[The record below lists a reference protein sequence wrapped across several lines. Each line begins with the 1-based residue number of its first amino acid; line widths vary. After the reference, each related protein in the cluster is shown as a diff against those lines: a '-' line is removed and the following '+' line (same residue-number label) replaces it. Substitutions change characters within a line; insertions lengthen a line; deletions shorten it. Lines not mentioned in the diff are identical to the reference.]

1 MDYGLHMKRRFYVF
15 ASTNITVPSYGVYWC
30 SVPPSLSVYEEA
42 IYQVLKVTELR
53 QE

>member
-1 MDYGLHMKRRFYVF
+1 MESIDAPFTKPER
-15 ASTNITVPSYGVYWC
+15 
-30 SVPPSLSVYEEA
+30 VYEEA